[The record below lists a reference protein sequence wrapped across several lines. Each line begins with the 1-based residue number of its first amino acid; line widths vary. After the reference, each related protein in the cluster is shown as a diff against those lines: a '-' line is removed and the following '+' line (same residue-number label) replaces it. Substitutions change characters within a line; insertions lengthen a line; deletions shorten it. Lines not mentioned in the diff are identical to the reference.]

1 MSGFVWYSFGSD
13 VTGKRL
19 AKLLGYA
26 SGKKSVDFSAHKI
39 LLGWG
44 CKPGE
49 KFNAQRLSELVAS
62 RAIRIINPP
71 AAVDANRDK
80 VGFLKEM
87 LAANIPTPGYV
98 TSKVGGTEA
107 LLAGVRKGIK
117 AGTIMFPLVGHTTT
131 HKGDPFFCHTEEDVQ
146 VAIQL
151 MLKRPRL
158 AHYFRSFCPGT
169 EYRVHIFRDEALAAQ
184 CKVLD
189 GDPLQACAT
198 ELIAKLRKK
207 AEKEDAGAPNV
218 STAVLEWVAKQMAGD
233 LLNGSTHLQRSVKRG
248 WTYVDSPLE
257 QVPDEAISMSMAAME
272 AARLDLG
279 AVSIIVDGTTCR
291 VTNIQT
297 APALTDDQLGMY
309 ASAIRGFAGAD
320 AKAAPSKKAKG
331 GKTAS
336 RKEEKA
342 GVELI
347 SRLMRAISDGVSKKD
362 AEEALKQLGE

>member
-184 CKVLD
+184 RKVLD
-189 GDPLQACAT
+189 KDPIKACS
-198 ELIAKLRKK
+198 EDLMEKLKKK
-207 AEKEDAGAPNV
+207 AAKEEQPIEISD
-218 STAVLEWVAKQMAGD
+218 SHLEWVVKQMAGE
-233 LLNGSTHLQRSVKRG
+233 LLSAASHLQRSVKRG
-248 WTYVDSPLE
+248 WTYSNCPVDGG
-257 QVPDEAISMSMAAME
+257 PDEAISVAMSAME

-279 AVSIIVDGTTCR
+279 AVSVIVDGKTAR

-297 APALTDDQLGMY
+297 APALTDDQLGLY
-309 ASAIRGFAGAD
+309 VAAIRDFAGSD
-320 AKAAPSKKAKG
+320 VSAKPNRKAKS
-331 GKTAS
+331 GKTAP
-336 RKEEKA
+336 RGEEKA

-347 SRLMRAISDGVSKKD
+347 SRLMRRLGDGISRKD
-362 AEEALKQLGE
+362 AEEALKTLGE